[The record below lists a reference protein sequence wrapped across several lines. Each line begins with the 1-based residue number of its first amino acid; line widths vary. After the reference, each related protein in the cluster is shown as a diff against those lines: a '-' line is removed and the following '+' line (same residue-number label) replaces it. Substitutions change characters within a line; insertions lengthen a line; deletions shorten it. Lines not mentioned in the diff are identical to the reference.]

1 MIGETYNIGTG
12 TEITNLEMVEILLD
26 ELGKPRTLIQHVED
40 RLGHDRRYCL
50 DVHKIMA
57 LGWEPDYS
65 HEEAL
70 RMTARWYMHN
80 QWWWSPSAPA
90 SFATITRV
98 YGDRKRLA

>member
-1 MIGETYNIGTG
+1 
-12 TEITNLEMVEILLD
+12 MVEILLD

-40 RLGHDRRYCL
+40 RLDTTAATAF

-80 QWWWSPSAPA
+80 QWCGSPSAPA
-90 SFATITRV
+90 SFAITR
-98 YGDRKRLA
+98 G